1 MGRSRWAAHRSHAP
15 WNSRS
20 SRVTRTFPSR
30 ALARRAGFRHT
41 LASRARRRLA
51 GGESLRGLRQSARSG
66 RKVRPGRLGR
76 STHPGRAAGGRHGL
90 TPPDR
95 HLLGRAHRVPEFAGR
110 SSREPG
116 VESSLMSSSPTPVA
130 ELGRRAKAAMAALA
144 SASTADKDAALLA
157 AADLLEQ
164 RSADLLAANAV
175 DLEAAEAAGLEPGP
189 LDRLRLTEARITGMA
204 DGLRAVATLPD
215 PIGEVLDGWQRPNG
229 LKIERRRVPLGVVA
243 IIYENRP
250 NVTSDAAGICLKSG
264 NVAIL
269 RGSAGALRSNVAI
282 ADALRDGLTKAG
294 LPADAVLLV
303 DDVRHEAAVELMQLT
318 DVVDCLIPRG
328 GPALIQSIRDNA
340 TVPVII
346 DGDGNC
352 HVYVDAAA
360 DLDNALDIVVNAKTQ
375 RPSVCN
381 AAETL
386 VVHEAVADAFLP
398 TIAAALVEE
407 GVELV
412 GDAGA
417 RARVPAMGEATD
429 DDFQREFLALKM
441 SVAVVPSLDAAVD
454 HVNRFS
460 SGHTEAI
467 LTRDL
472 ASAARFTDAVDSGT
486 VVVNASTRF
495 TDGAE
500 FGFGAEIGIST
511 QKLHARGPMALR
523 ELTTYKYVVWGDGQI
538 RD

>member
-1 MGRSRWAAHRSHAP
+1 MS
-15 WNSRS
+15 
-20 SRVTRTFPSR
+20 VTP
-30 ALARRAGFRHT
+30 A
-41 LASRARRRLA
+41 
-51 GGESLRGLRQSARSG
+51 
-66 RKVRPGRLGR
+66 
-76 STHPGRAAGGRHGL
+76 
-90 TPPDR
+90 
-95 HLLGRAHRVPEFAGR
+95 VPE
-110 SSREPG
+110 SG
-116 VESSLMSSSPTPVA
+116 VA
-130 ELGRRAKAAMAALA
+130 ALGRRAKAASAALGG
-144 SASTADKDAALLA
+144 ASTAEKNAALLA
-157 AADLLEQ
+157 GADLLVD
-164 RSADLLAANAV
+164 RAAEV
-175 DLEAAEAAGLEPGP
+175 LEANRLDVEAATAGGMEPGP
-189 LDRLRLTEARITGMA
+189 LDRLRLDEARIVAMA
-204 DGLRAVATLPD
+204 DGLRAVARLAD
-215 PIGEVLDGWQRPNG
+215 PIGEVLDGWRRPNG
-229 LKIERRRVPLGVVA
+229 LRIEQRRVPLGVVA

-250 NVTSDAAGICLKSG
+250 NVTSDAAGICMKSG
-264 NVAIL
+264 NAVIL
-269 RGSAGALRSNVAI
+269 RGSGSALRSNVAI
-282 ADALRDGLTKAG
+282 AEALRDGLTKAG

-303 DDVRHEAAVELMQLT
+303 DDVRYEAAVELMQLT

-328 GPALIQSIRDNA
+328 GPALIQSIRDHA

-360 DLDNALDIVVNAKTQ
+360 DLDTALDVVVNAKTQ

-381 AAETL
+381 AAESL
-386 VVHEAVADAFLP
+386 VVHETVADAFLP
-398 TIAAALVEE
+398 RVCDALVEQ

-429 DDFQREFLALKM
+429 ADFAREFLALKL
-441 SVAVVPSLDAAVD
+441 SVAVVPSIDAAID
-454 HVNRFS
+454 HVNRFG

-472 ASAARFTDAVDSGT
+472 AAAERFTDAVDAGT

-523 ELTTYKYVVWGDGQI
+523 ELTTYKYVVWGDGQV
-538 RD
+538 RH

>member
-1 MGRSRWAAHRSHAP
+1 M
-15 WNSRS
+15 
-20 SRVTRTFPSR
+20 
-30 ALARRAGFRHT
+30 
-41 LASRARRRLA
+41 
-51 GGESLRGLRQSARSG
+51 
-66 RKVRPGRLGR
+66 
-76 STHPGRAAGGRHGL
+76 
-90 TPPDR
+90 
-95 HLLGRAHRVPEFAGR
+95 
-110 SSREPG
+110 
-116 VESSLMSSSPTPVA
+116 SSPTPVP
-130 ELGRRAKAAMAALA
+130 ELGRRAKAAAALLA
-144 SASTADKDAALLA
+144 SAATADKDAALVA

-164 RSADLLAANAV
+164 RAGDVLAANQV
-175 DLEAAEAAGLEPGP
+175 DVEAAEAAGLDAGP
-189 LDRLRLTEARITGMA
+189 LDRLRLTDARIAAMA
-204 DGLRAVATLPD
+204 DGLRAVAGLPD
-215 PIGEVLDGWQRPNG
+215 PVGEVLDGWRRPNG
-229 LKIERRRVPLGVVA
+229 LRIERRRVPLGVVA

-264 NVAIL
+264 NAALL
-269 RGSAGALRSNVAI
+269 RGSAGALRSNLAV

-294 LPADAVLLV
+294 LPADAIQLV

-328 GPALIQSIRDNA
+328 GPALIQSIREHA

-352 HVYVDAAA
+352 HVYVDATA
-360 DLDNALDIVVNAKTQ
+360 DLDRALDIVVNAKTQ

-381 AAETL
+381 AAESL
-386 VVHEAVADAFLP
+386 VVHDEVAAEFLP
-398 TIAAALVEE
+398 RMSAALVEL

-417 RARVPAMGEATD
+417 RALVPTMGHATD
-429 DDFQREFLALKM
+429 DDFGREFLDLKM
-441 SVAVVPSLDAAVD
+441 SVAVVPSLDAAID
-454 HVNRFS
+454 HVNRFG

-472 ASAARFTDAVDSGT
+472 EAAARFTDAVDAGT

-523 ELTTYKYVVWGDGQI
+523 ELTTYKYVVWGDGQV